1 MANELTISASI
12 SFTKGGVTAALSRA
26 GTTLTVSGTKYTR
39 VVQSIGLTQ
48 QALELGDVGTPGYS
62 LIVNLDA
69 TNFVKI
75 RGASGGVD
83 CIKLKPG
90 EFCLFRNAGSAPF
103 AIADTA
109 ICKIEH
115 LLIED

>member
-1 MANELTISASI
+1 MANELTIAASLTFSKSGVQVTFPKTGT
-12 SFTKGGVTAALSRA
+12 SF
-26 GTTLTVSGTKYTR
+26 TVSGTKYSRT
-39 VVQSIGLTQ
+39 VQSVGTSEE
-48 QALELGDVGTPGYS
+48 ALILGDVGTPGYS

-75 RGASGGVD
+75 RGATGAVD

-90 EFCLFRNAGSAPF
+90 EFCLFRHAGSAPF

-109 ICKIEH
+109 ACKIEH

>member
-1 MANELTISASI
+1 MANELTLGASI
-12 SFTKGGVTAALSRA
+12 SFTKSGVTEALAKS
-26 GTTLTVSGTKYTR
+26 GVQFTVSGSKYTS
-39 VVQSIGLTQ
+39 VVQSIGTTEE
-48 QALELGDVGTPGYS
+48 ALDLGDVGTAGYS

-75 RGASGGVD
+75 RGATAAVD
-83 CIKLKPG
+83 CIKLKAG
-90 EFCLFRNAGSAPF
+90 EFCLFRHAGAAPF

-109 ICKIEH
+109 ACLIRH